1 MSATTIDSER
11 QTAFVGRMFGAA
23 SGSLELATIY
33 LGERL
38 GLYRALADEGP
49 LTAPA
54 LAETTST
61 AERYVREWL
70 EAQAACG
77 LVEVDDPALPAHER
91 RYALP
96 AEHADVLL
104 NRGSLVYLAPMARFM
119 AASVGVMRH
128 LVEAFRS
135 GGGVPYETYGAEYRE
150 AQQDFTRPLFAN
162 LLGGW
167 IEALPE
173 VDVRLRSDK
182 PARVLDLACGA
193 GFACIELARLYPA
206 ARVEGIDL
214 DEGAIDL
221 ARANARAAR
230 ADVRFQVRDASTPGL
245 EGGFD
250 LITMFDALHH
260 VARPVD
266 ALRAM
271 RTLVA
276 PSGTVL
282 IVESRAGEHF
292 SGALPEGD
300 FERFFYM
307 VSVMHCLPTA
317 MAEQPSGGLGAIVRE
332 PVLRQL
338 AAEAGFAGVEVLAIE
353 HPMLRFYRLLT

>member
-1 MSATTIDSER
+1 
-11 QTAFVGRMFGAA
+11 
-23 SGSLELATIY
+23 
-33 LGERL
+33 
-38 GLYRALADEGP
+38 
-49 LTAPA
+49 
-54 LAETTST
+54 
-61 AERYVREWL
+61 
-70 EAQAACG
+70 
-77 LVEVDDPALPAHER
+77 
-91 RYALP
+91 
-96 AEHADVLL
+96 
-104 NRGSLVYLAPMARFM
+104 
-119 AASVGVMRH
+119 
-128 LVEAFRS
+128 
-135 GGGVPYETYGAEYRE
+135 VPYETYGAEYRE

-173 VDVRLRSDK
+173 VDERLRSEK

-193 GFACIELARLYPA
+193 GIASIELARRYPDA
-206 ARVEGIDL
+206 HVEGIDL

-221 ARANARAAR
+221 ARANARAAGVE
-230 ADVRFQVRDASTPGL
+230 ARFHVRDASAPGL
-245 EGGFD
+245 EGGYD

-271 RTLVA
+271 RALVA
-276 PSGTVL
+276 DAGTVL

-292 SGALPEGD
+292 SGALPDGD

-307 VSVMHCLPTA
+307 VSVVHCLPTA
-317 MAEQPSGGLGAIVRE
+317 MAEQPSAGLGAIVRE

-353 HPMLRFYRLLT
+353 HPMLRFYRLHSG